1 MAQAQ
6 AQAQAE
12 TATEEEAV
20 VVAAVAGKKPKKDKK
35 PKKAQKG
42 EEEEE
47 EEEEEKVDEEPAA
60 EEEGTPKAVKVAE
73 HKQIVGDALSQ
84 LPIERTVHVANLSFD
99 AAEEDL
105 KALLVKKDVLLLCGD
120 LRIPIQ
126 EEQVGELEAM
136 VFPRNNSGRPAGYAY
151 VVFADAENV
160 AKATAASLKLNEREL
175 RVSKFSRKVRLR
187 NSRDHRF

>member
-20 VVAAVAGKKPKKDKK
+20 VVAAVAGKK